1 MFCKKCGRSL
11 KGNAKFC
18 PYCGEKIES
27 GTPVTGTGTGVGVGR
42 QVAKGS
48 GGQPTV
54 PNHIG
59 TGYASG
65 AMSGHQSVNT
75 PDNRG
80 NAMKGTPTSEGY
92 SRSSQNTGHSSQDTN
107 TGGYSSIAGPQKPNP
122 APSSKP
128 PKFPRGIVIAIA
140 SCASVAV
147 IAAGGFMY
155 FGSRDNKDDSKSTQG
170 YEETV
175 RGTEAV
181 VKDTAEAL
189 SESST
194 EAPASAETPDIPAI
208 LAAYQQYADG
218 MEEYGPLHYTM
229 LYLNDDDIPECFIW
243 TNVGCGF
250 RILSYADNAVISFAS
265 GDIGTTYQFFYTPR
279 SGRLMELHDIGSVE
293 SAYHLLTLDKFFTET
308 AYADRYASYDSS
320 VGQWVADYR
329 INDESVTEEE
339 WQSVTDESAY
349 EIVVGGQDKNID
361 IYDSILSAY
370 NALASQK
377 KDSVKKADIDTVLA
391 AYQQY
396 IDGITELEVYG
407 FDMVYINDD
416 DVPECIVWIQG
427 GIRVLSYVNNII
439 EIFSPNSAGGG
450 TAEFA
455 YTPGT
460 GQFAVG
466 IRYGH
471 AGHDYSLVELRD
483 GFKVKMHAESNGN
496 SVNPGEWVSDY
507 EIDGEFVDEQT
518 YFAQTDM
525 SHFQQTFNTYNSD
538 SILSA
543 YNALISPEQSA
554 TQEVSE
560 FILPESNLRYM
571 TYNDLKGID
580 ATNLRIAKNE
590 IYARHGRMFQ
600 SEDLSQY
607 FNSKSWYSGTV
618 SPDSFS
624 DRVFNDFESGNISMI
639 QYFQDGIP
647 NGNYYAFALQYKYFN
662 IDSGVLTVFASPI
675 NWGGGHEGYA
685 LSLPIS
691 DNCVWWRELEQKPF
705 AGGKDAIL
713 RIISDERAEY
723 QKSPS
728 HFEDPIGISVEVEG
742 GVVVAIKVYV
752 S

>member
-11 KGNAKFC
+11 KDNTKFC

-27 GTPVTGTGTGVGVGR
+27 GIPVTGTGTGVGVGR
-42 QVAKGS
+42 QGVKGS

-65 AMSGHQSVNT
+65 AMSGYQSVNT

-80 NAMKGTPTSEGY
+80 NAMRDIPASEGY

-107 TGGYSSIAGPQKPNP
+107 TGGYSSNTGSQKPNP

-147 IAAGGFMY
+147 IVAGVFMY

-181 VKDTAEAL
+181 VKDTADAL

-218 MEEYGPLHYTM
+218 FAEEDLRYSLIYI
-229 LYLNDDDIPECFIW
+229 NDDDVPECLMWFGSFE
-243 TNVGCGF
+243 VKV
-250 RILSYADNAVISFAS
+250 LSYIDNTIKVFEPEYYGSHMIEYA
-265 GDIGTTYQFFYTPR
+265 YTPR
-279 SGRLMELHDIGSVE
+279 SGEFAVNQSYGVGGNDYILVKLSNVFEVKMHAESNGGFDTPGHWSAGYDING
-293 SAYHLLTLDKFFTET
+293 
-308 AYADRYASYDSS
+308 
-320 VGQWVADYR
+320 
-329 INDESVTEEE
+329 ESVDEETYLT
-339 WQSVTDESAY
+339 QTDMSRF
-349 EIVVGGQDKNID
+349 QQTID
-361 IYDSILSAY
+361 TLSMDGIYDTILSAY
-370 NALASQK
+370 AALDSQK
-377 KDSVKKADIDTVLA
+377 KDPVKKADIDTVLA

-396 IDGITELEVYG
+396 IDGISELEVYG
-407 FDMVYINDD
+407 FDMAYINDD
-416 DVPECIVWIQG
+416 DMPECIVWIQG
-427 GIRVLSYVNNII
+427 GVRVLSYVNNII

-450 TAEFA
+450 TAEVA

-471 AGHDYSLVELRD
+471 AGHDYSLVELGD
-483 GFKVKMHAESNGN
+483 GFKVKMHAESNGGFDP
-496 SVNPGEWVSDY
+496 PGHWVADY
-507 EIDGEFVDEQT
+507 EIDGEFVDEET

-525 SHFQQTFNTYNSD
+525 SHFQQTLNTYNSD

-543 YNALISPEQSA
+543 YNALTSPEQPV

-580 ATNLRIAKNE
+580 ATSLRIAKNE

-639 QYFQDGIP
+639 QYFQDGTP

-662 IDSGVLTVFASPI
+662 IDSGVLTVFANPTS
-675 NWGGGHEGYA
+675 WGGGHEGYA

-691 DNCVWWRELEQKPF
+691 DNCVWWREFEQKPL

-713 RIISDERAEY
+713 HIISDERAEY

-728 HFEDPIGISVEVEG
+728 LFEDPIGISVEVEG

>member
-1 MFCKKCGRSL
+1 MLMFCKKCGRSL

-42 QVAKGS
+42 QVVKGP

-65 AMSGHQSVNT
+65 AMSGHQSVNM

-80 NAMKGTPTSEGY
+80 NAMRGTPASEGY
-92 SRSSQNTGHSSQDTN
+92 SRSSQNTGHSSQGTYK
-107 TGGYSSIAGPQKPNP
+107 GGYSSNTGSQKPNS

-128 PKFPRGIVIAIA
+128 PKFPKGIVIAIA

-147 IAAGGFMY
+147 IAAGVFMY

-181 VKDTAEAL
+181 VKDTTEAL

-218 MEEYGPLHYTM
+218 FSEEDLHYS
-229 LYLNDDDIPECFIW
+229 LI
-243 TNVGCGF
+243 
-250 RILSYADNAVISFAS
+250 
-265 GDIGTTYQFFYTPR
+265 
-279 SGRLMELHDIGSVE
+279 
-293 SAYHLLTLDKFFTET
+293 
-308 AYADRYASYDSS
+308 
-320 VGQWVADYR
+320 
-329 INDESVTEEE
+329 
-339 WQSVTDESAY
+339 
-349 EIVVGGQDKNID
+349 
-361 IYDSILSAY
+361 
-370 NALASQK
+370 
-377 KDSVKKADIDTVLA
+377 
-391 AYQQY
+391 
-396 IDGITELEVYG
+396 
-407 FDMVYINDD
+407 YINDD
-416 DVPECIVWIQG
+416 DVPECLIWYG
-427 GIRVLSYVNNII
+427 GMGSFGIRVLSYIDNTIKVFEPEYYGSVGI
-439 EIFSPNSAGGG
+439 EC
-450 TAEFA
+450 A
-455 YTPGT
+455 YTPRSGE
-460 GQFAVG
+460 FAVNQS
-466 IRYGH
+466 YGV
-471 AGHDYSLVELRD
+471 GGNDYIWVKLSNVFE
-483 GFKVKMHAESNGN
+483 VKMHAESNGGFDT
-496 SVNPGEWVSDY
+496 PGHWSAGYD
-507 EIDGEFVDEQT
+507 IDGEPVDEET

-525 SHFQQTFNTYNSD
+525 SHFQQTLDTYNSD

-543 YNALISPEQSA
+543 YNALTSPEQSVK
-554 TQEVSE
+554 QEVSE

-639 QYFQDGIP
+639 QYFQDGTP

-662 IDSGVLTVFASPI
+662 IDSGILTVFASPI

-713 RIISDERAEY
+713 HIISDERAEY

>member
-1 MFCKKCGRSL
+1 MFCSQCGSKL
-11 KGNAKFC
+11 PDGAVVCPDCGAKVGKEISF
-18 PYCGEKIES
+18 S
-27 GTPVTGTGTGVGVGR
+27 NVT
-42 QVAKGS
+42 
-48 GGQPTV
+48 
-54 PNHIG
+54 NH
-59 TGYASG
+59 ASQRMQQ
-65 AMSGHQSVNT
+65 A
-75 PDNRG
+75 
-80 NAMKGTPTSEGY
+80 
-92 SRSSQNTGHSSQDTN
+92 SQYTN
-107 TGGYSSIAGPQKPNP
+107 TGGYSSNIGSQKPNP

-128 PKFPRGIVIAIA
+128 PKFPWGIVIAIA

-147 IAAGGFMY
+147 IAAGVFMY
-155 FGSRDNKDDSKSTQG
+155 FGSRDNKNDSKSTQG

-181 VKDTAEAL
+181 VKDTTEAL

-194 EAPASAETPDIPAI
+194 EAPASAETPDIHAI

-218 MEEYGPLHYTM
+218 MKEYGPLHYTM
-229 LYLNDDDIPECFIW
+229 LYLNDDDVPECFIW

-265 GDIGTTYQFFYTPR
+265 GDTGTTYQFFYTPR

-308 AYADRYASYDSS
+308 AYADRYASFDSS

-329 INDESVTEEE
+329 INDESVTEDE

-349 EIVVGGQDKNID
+349 EIVVGGQDKSMD
-361 IYDSILSAY
+361 TYDSILSAY
-370 NALASQK
+370 NALAS
-377 KDSVKKADIDTVLA
+377 
-391 AYQQY
+391 
-396 IDGITELEVYG
+396 
-407 FDMVYINDD
+407 
-416 DVPECIVWIQG
+416 
-427 GIRVLSYVNNII
+427 
-439 EIFSPNSAGGG
+439 
-450 TAEFA
+450 
-455 YTPGT
+455 
-460 GQFAVG
+460 
-466 IRYGH
+466 
-471 AGHDYSLVELRD
+471 
-483 GFKVKMHAESNGN
+483 
-496 SVNPGEWVSDY
+496 
-507 EIDGEFVDEQT
+507 
-518 YFAQTDM
+518 
-525 SHFQQTFNTYNSD
+525 
-538 SILSA
+538 
-543 YNALISPEQSA
+543 PEQSA
-554 TQEVSE
+554 PQEVSE

-639 QYFQDGIP
+639 QYFQDGTP
-647 NGNYYAFALQYKYFN
+647 NGNYYAFAFQYKYFN

-675 NWGGGHEGYA
+675 SWGGEHEGYA

-691 DNCVWWRELEQKPF
+691 DNCIWWRELEQKPF
-705 AGGKDAIL
+705 AGGKDEIL
-713 RIISDERAEY
+713 RIISDECAEY